1 MMANSS
7 QESEKCVTLK
17 LPLVQ
22 LAVTWN
28 SEPRPKAN
36 RWTQTKIC
44 LSSKVVDLKS
54 LHGDIEWRI
63 FPINCVVRTYEAI
76 GFLVKQALKNYI
88 YMIFDLFFSTVLPTL
103 PFNKRK
109 DREIKTG
116 LNLYKIKLTVT
127 GRLDTKSFRYKLEQW
142 NYINFDL
149 FLRMVGAWKKIST
162 LGEYSSFF
170 KAKFRETIYHSTE

>member
-7 QESEKCVTLK
+7 QKSEKCVALK

-63 FPINCVVRTYEAI
+63 FPINCVVRTYKTI
-76 GFLVKQALKNYI
+76 GFLVKQALKNHI
-88 YMIFDLFFSTVLPTL
+88 WSSISVSVLPTL

-116 LNLYKIKLTVT
+116 LNLYKIELTVT

-142 NYINFDL
+142 NYI
-149 FLRMVGAWKKIST
+149 KISI
-162 LGEYSSFF
+162 SF
-170 KAKFRETIYHSTE
+170 

>member
-7 QESEKCVTLK
+7 QESEKCVALK

-63 FPINCVVRTYEAI
+63 FPINCVVRTYETI
-76 GFLVKQALKNYI
+76 GFLVKQALKNYLWSSI
-88 YMIFDLFFSTVLPTL
+88 FFSVLPTL
-103 PFNKRK
+103 PFNKWK
-109 DREIKTG
+109 DWEIKTG
-116 LNLYKIKLTVT
+116 LNLYKIELTVT
-127 GRLDTKSFRYKLEQW
+127 GRLDTKSFRYTCRFSRW
-142 NYINFDL
+142 RSTSCL
-149 FLRMVGAWKKIST
+149 FKFP
-162 LGEYSSFF
+162 SF
-170 KAKFRETIYHSTE
+170 RD